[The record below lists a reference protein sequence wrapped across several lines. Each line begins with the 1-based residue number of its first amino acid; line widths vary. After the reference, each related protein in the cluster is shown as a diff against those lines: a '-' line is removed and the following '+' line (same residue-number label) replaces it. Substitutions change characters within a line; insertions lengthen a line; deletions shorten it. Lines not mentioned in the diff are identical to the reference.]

1 MSGECL
7 ELLGTIWVMSSGVFL
22 IVFCYA
28 HIKLP
33 KE

>member
-1 MSGECL
+1 MSGDYL
-7 ELLGTIWVMSSGVFL
+7 ELLGTMWVMSSVLFL

-28 HIKLP
+28 HIKLY